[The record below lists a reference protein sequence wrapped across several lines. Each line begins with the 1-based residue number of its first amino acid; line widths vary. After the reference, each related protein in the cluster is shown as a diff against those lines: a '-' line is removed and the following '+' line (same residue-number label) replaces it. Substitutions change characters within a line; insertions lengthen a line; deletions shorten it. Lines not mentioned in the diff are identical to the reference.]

1 MAKKKTKKASPKKRE
16 SISSNSTSLRNW
28 SAAIGIFTFAFLLYS
43 YTFSDDFEYVLDDD
57 LVCAKN
63 DYVQEGIGSVKEIF
77 THSWYHGFSGTADR
91 YYRPMMLAGLALDTS
106 LFGGGSKV
114 HHFMNVLYYALGSI
128 FLFFTLKLFFP
139 KDYFWVAL
147 GSTLLFTAHPLH
159 TEVVANIKSRDELF
173 AFLGLLGV
181 IYSIVQYNRKSD
193 VIYFALALFG
203 YFFAILSKE
212 AALSTLGLVPLVL
225 YFFTNTSFQ
234 KIGIQT
240 GSFLIVALIYFSIRM
255 EIIDNDPNPFET
267 IDNSL
272 FAIESWSGQLATAI
286 GMLGKYFSLLVF
298 PHPLSFDYSYNTFPE
313 LGWGNWKVLL
323 SLVASG
329 GLIYLAFDGLKNKK
343 ILSFSIFFFAITFA
357 ITSNIFFLIGVTF
370 AERLM
375 FAPLLGFCIAISV
388 LLKKY
393 INEDHKNP
401 PTIFLSIIGV
411 MFLLYSY
418 KTWTQN
424 PIWQNDNT
432 LFETGIRTAPNSSR
446 AQSFYGVMHY
456 RKSQTTQNTSEKNQL
471 LETAVEYLNKSI
483 NTYPNFT
490 ETYQHLALAYEA
502 QNKQQL
508 AIDTYKKGISTNPKY
523 FPAMTNIG
531 VLSFKMKNYPQAEN
545 YLKQALIFAP
555 NNIVAE
561 RALGLVYKATNRYD
575 LAATHFKNVLSNQY
589 TEQHLFDLVELYKA
603 KGDIESA
610 IFYDKKVKELRGE
623 IVN

>member
-1 MAKKKTKKASPKKRE
+1 MAKKKTKKASPKKRKFV
-16 SISSNSTSLRNW
+16 SSNSISIRNW
-28 SAAIGIFTFAFLLYS
+28 SAAIGIFIFAFLIYS
-43 YTFSDDFEYVLDDD
+43 NTISDDFEYVLDDD

-63 DYVQEGIGSVKEIF
+63 DYVQEGIGSIKEIF

-106 LFGGGSKV
+106 LFGGGPKV
-114 HHFMNVLYYALGSI
+114 HHFMNVLYYALGCF

-181 IYSIVQYNRKSD
+181 IYNIVQYNRKSN
-193 VIYFALALFG
+193 VTYFALALFS

-212 AALSTLGLVPLVL
+212 AALSILGLVPLVL

-240 GSFLIVALIYFSIRM
+240 GSFLIIALIYFSIRM
-255 EIIDNDPNPFET
+255 GIIDNNPNPFET

-323 SLVASG
+323 SLAASG
-329 GLIYLAFDGLKNKK
+329 GLIYLAFDGLRNKK

-375 FAPLLGFCIAISV
+375 FAPLLGFCIAVSV

-393 INEDHKNP
+393 IKENHEKY
-401 PTIFLSIIGV
+401 PTVFLSIIGV
-411 MFLLYSY
+411 MLLLYSV

-424 PIWQNDNT
+424 PIWKNDNT

-456 RKSQTTQNTSEKNQL
+456 RKSQATQNPSEKNQL

-508 AIDTYKKGISTNPKY
+508 AIETYKKGITTNPEY

-531 VLSFKMKNYPQAEN
+531 VLSYRMKNYPQAEN

-555 NNIVAE
+555 NNIATE